1 MCDMYHACIGVT
13 AGMFSWMSSIGKIN
27 DAELHRMVGMDHY
40 VLLRH
45 CLFGFNLT
53 FMSVTPCTITMYYY
67 VLIISIVYHD
77 HYP

>member
-1 MCDMYHACIGVT
+1 
-13 AGMFSWMSSIGKIN
+13 MFAWVSSIGKIK

-53 FMSVTPCTITMYYY
+53 FMSVTQHTTYM
-67 VLIISIVYHD
+67 
-77 HYP
+77 